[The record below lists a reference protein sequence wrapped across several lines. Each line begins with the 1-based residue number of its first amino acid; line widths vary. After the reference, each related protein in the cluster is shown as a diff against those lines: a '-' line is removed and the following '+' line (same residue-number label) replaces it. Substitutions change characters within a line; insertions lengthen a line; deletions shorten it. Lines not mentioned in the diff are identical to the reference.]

1 MWYGA
6 VKDRRTFER
15 LLEKYHCVFMITLY
29 DVHIKEGITAPY
41 IPSSK
46 CLAPKEILKING
58 KVVYA
63 KELTIAITELDYKW
77 IRRQYTAS
85 NFTISDMLCF
95 KKGKMPDWLKAEI
108 MKYFNN
114 KCTLKNSEPTLY
126 AKSKNLLNGIYG
138 MTATSIIRPQYKLDH
153 DSGVISHFIAEDID
167 AQDQKDLDAYY
178 RSHNSFMP
186 YQYSLFTTAWA
197 RDALMTMIEACG
209 YDNFLYCDTDSV
221 FYIETRENR
230 ERMAQYERECIDKAI
245 KGGAYV
251 GENYLGAPTDEP
263 ELRAFRGL
271 HSKCYA
277 MEELNKKSGKYELQV
292 VIAGIPKRA
301 VRWIDGEPI
310 TKTNSQE
317 LADIDNLHDGF
328 IFEHCGGT
336 RCVYNDERA
345 PVILDINGHE
355 TELAT
360 SAVIENIQKEISNT
374 MWTFGAD
381 YSLLNMT
388 YITP

>member
-1 MWYGA
+1 
-6 VKDRRTFER
+6 
-15 LLEKYHCVFMITLY
+15 
-29 DVHIKEGITAPY
+29 
-41 IPSSK
+41 
-46 CLAPKEILKING
+46 
-58 KVVYA
+58 
-63 KELTIAITELDYKW
+63 
-77 IRRQYTAS
+77 
-85 NFTISDMLCF
+85 
-95 KKGKMPDWLKAEI
+95 MPDWLKAEI

-221 FYIETRENR
+221 FYIETPENR

-345 PVILDINGHE
+345 PLILDINGHE